1 MLATWDLDLDFGIM
15 ITHKILAMKLLIN
28 NDGDGLFVIL
38 SLSFHNNVVTKIAL
52 NLNWTIIRAFLNHY
66 PSNFTSWK
74 LNPFHSGLILNN
86 KGGWTIKHGTN
97 NRAPL

>member
-15 ITHKILAMKLLIN
+15 ITHKILAMKLQIN

-52 NLNWTIIRAFLNHY
+52 NLL
-66 PSNFTSWK
+66 K
-74 LNPFHSGLILNN
+74 LNNNQGFLEPLSKQFYFMKAQSIPFQANFEQ
-86 KGGWTIKHGTN
+86 
-97 NRAPL
+97 

>member
-38 SLSFHNNVVTKIAL
+38 SLSFHKNVVTTIAL
-52 NLNWTIIRAFLNHY
+52 NLL
-66 PSNFTSWK
+66 K
-74 LNPFHSGLILNN
+74 LNNNQGFSEPLSKQFYFMKAQSIPF
-86 KGGWTIKHGTN
+86 
-97 NRAPL
+97 RANFER